1 MCRYIDISYDWLY
14 RNFQAGYNSTGGKF
28 GRIDAVKSKNKSK
41 RTKFTPFYHEEIA
54 GDDSLVPP
62 AGFMMPLAYSM
73 RALIRKHK
81 DGTVSW
87 HVNLLEFFSNQSNFT
102 PIMTSIKGVLELV
115 SFDPQK
121 VGKNEAAYGNAHDR
135 VRTLFLEHRASED
148 N

>member
-1 MCRYIDISYDWLY
+1 M
-14 RNFQAGYNSTGGKF
+14 
-28 GRIDAVKSKNKSK
+28 
-41 RTKFTPFYHEEIA
+41 
-54 GDDSLVPP
+54 VPP